1 MSNFEDIYPIS
12 FSKPDVII
20 SRDLAD
26 ELLDGLIELRN
37 SVSETHT
44 RYDKIIEDYQNVT
57 DKLESAILESVIR

>member
-12 FSKPDVII
+12 FSKPDVKI

>member
-1 MSNFEDIYPIS
+1 MSNIKGS
-12 FSKPDVII
+12 FWYSKSDVKIT
-20 SRDLAD
+20 RDLAD

-57 DKLESAILESVIR
+57 DKLESAIVESVIR